1 MEGNK
6 LEFETALVNKESAG
20 FLQAARELIV
30 SNDQELDIANENLKG
45 TKSLQKRIRE
55 WFKKHKTKA
64 REALNGLIQDE
75 KELLDPLIKT
85 EDIIKGKMG
94 PYMAERRRKREEA
107 EAAARK
113 AREEAQEAHNKRV
126 QAAEDAIKAAEEER
140 QRKAREAL
148 HDGEKKKA
156 EKILEEETKVF
167 IPEVEDVPTPE
178 EIVVPEEKKLEGTH
192 MRTTWEW
199 ELENIDLVPRIL
211 PNGKRPLKL
220 DRAVIT
226 DHGVKHKEKAEM
238 PGIRFFPTTGV
249 ASKE

>member
-30 SNDQELDIANENLKG
+30 SNDQELEIANENLKG
-45 TKSLQKRIRE
+45 TKSLQKKIKE
-55 WFKKHKTKA
+55 WFYPHKTKA
-64 REALNGLIQDE
+64 RAALNGLIGDE
-75 KELLDPLIKT
+75 KELLDPLYKT
-85 EDIIKGKMG
+85 EEIIKNKMV
-94 PYMAERRRKREEA
+94 PYMEEQKRKREEA
-107 EAAARK
+107 EIAARR
-113 AREEAQEAHNKRV
+113 AIEEALEATRR
-126 QAAEDAIKAAEEER
+126 AEEEAEAKAIAVEEER

-167 IPEVEDVPTPE
+167 IPEVEDVPAPA
-178 EIVVPEEKKLEGTH
+178 EIIVPEEKKLEGTH

-199 ELENIDLVPRIL
+199 ELKNIDLVPRIL
-211 PNGKRPLKL
+211 PGGERPLKL

-226 DHGVKHKEKAEM
+226 GYGVKHKEKATM